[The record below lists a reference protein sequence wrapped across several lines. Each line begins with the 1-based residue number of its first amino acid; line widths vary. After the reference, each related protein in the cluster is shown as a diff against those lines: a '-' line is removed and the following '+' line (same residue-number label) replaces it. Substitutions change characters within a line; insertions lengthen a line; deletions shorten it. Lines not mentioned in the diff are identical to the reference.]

1 MEITLSSLLI
11 IICGMSLVLF
21 AAMGIDKSLA
31 KRGAWRIPEKTLFA
45 LAVFGGALG
54 GIVGMYTFRHK
65 TKHTT
70 FKVGMPLMLAVNIA
84 AVIYLIK

>member
-1 MEITLSSLLI
+1 MEMTLSSLLV

-21 AAMGIDKSLA
+21 AAMGTDKALA

-54 GIVGMYTFRHK
+54 GIVGMYMFRHK